1 MAAHNAMVVLIACV
15 TCAKAKAKCDKK
27 VRAKSQH
34 CIALNRGACNAE
46 INQIP
51 CGRCVTK
58 RISCRPR
65 GDRRFSD
72 GQTELSLADIEMIAA
87 ASGGTSAVQTP
98 SLSRRPSIGTLCQ
111 SRRKTPQ
118 HIPQLNLER
127 NGSIS
132 NPMNFPWST
141 AQLPSPSSKDQ
152 ENEVGNT
159 SPISPCWK
167 FDSSFEQNPTLTN
180 IDPGIIHKKMP
191 LFDHFLPMTSDP
203 MQTDVDLPSLD
214 LSSFPECPLHLGDS
228 SFPGSF
234 NDLHLG
240 SSTPALFSSMTMSS
254 DTLPSLSR
262 GSSADESTGRYQRA
276 VEEHDHAAELEEGWP
291 AFRCNPLRSSALHP
305 PTSGIYLDGLFN
317 LLGNQGAW
325 SSWIL
330 RTHLVTPISAGRVGV
345 ESFDDVSREK
355 LTAVAQS
362 FLYHAFDVHKT
373 RSINGSYAAMSYP
386 SSFMVLP
393 PAKVLGCFLSA
404 YVRQFETYNICCSG
418 SSLRPNWL
426 LYQSDANLSSL
437 LVLLMLAY
445 GAVADSTPE
454 ARYFSSGLIEVCRI
468 SWQDVIERDIGLTRD
483 PTALLSGLLLTTLHA
498 WSGDRTRMEMAIGQ
512 RDSYINVS
520 GNVLN
525 AA

>member
-1 MAAHNAMVVLIACV
+1 MVVLIACV

-34 CIALNRGACNAE
+34 CIVLIRNVCNADPG
-46 INQIP
+46 QIP

-87 ASGGTSAVQTP
+87 ATGGTSAIQTP
-98 SLSRRPSIGTLCQ
+98 NLSRRPSIGTLCQ
-111 SRRKTPQ
+111 SRRETPQ
-118 HIPQLNLER
+118 HSPQSNLQTS
-127 NGSIS
+127 GSVS
-132 NPMNFPWST
+132 NPMSIPWPT
-141 AQLPSPSSKDQ
+141 AQLPSPSSKNQ
-152 ENEVGNT
+152 ENDMSNS
-159 SPISPCWK
+159 SPISSCWK
-167 FDSSFEQNPTLTN
+167 FNSSFEQNPTLTN

-191 LFDHFLPMTSDP
+191 LLDHFLPMTSDS
-203 MQTDVDLPSLD
+203 MQTDIDLPSLD

-234 NDLHLG
+234 NDLHLD

-262 GSSADESTGRYQRA
+262 GSSADESTGRYRRA
-276 VEEHDHAAELEEGWP
+276 VEEHDHFAEVEESWP
-291 AFRCNPLRSSALHP
+291 AFRCNPLRSSASCR
-305 PTSGIYLDGLFN
+305 PTSGIYLDGLFS
-317 LLGNQGAW
+317 LLRNQGAW
-325 SSWIL
+325 SSWISK
-330 RTHLVTPISAGRVGV
+330 THLVTPIPAGRVGV

-362 FLYHAFDVHKT
+362 FLYHAFDVHKV
-373 RSINGSYAAMSYP
+373 RSMNGSHAAMSHL
-386 SSFMVLP
+386 SSFMILP

-404 YVRQFETYNICCSG
+404 YVRQFETYNVCCSG
-418 SSLRPNWL
+418 SSLKPNWL

-445 GAVADSTPE
+445 GAAADSTTE

-468 SWQDVIERDIGLTRD
+468 SWQNIVERDMGLTRD
-483 PTALLSGLLLTTLHA
+483 PTALLSGLLLTTLQA
-498 WSGDRTRMEMAIGQ
+498 WSGDKTFMEVAMGK
-512 RDSYINVS
+512 RDGYINVS
-520 GNVLN
+520 VNVLH